1 MLILGKTQES
11 QCKQSLSQCHCVDRR
26 KSLNMADRGLYGA
39 VKVGVCAH
47 MMIYFSKQLVLDFRC
62 VLKRR

>member
-1 MLILGKTQES
+1 MPD
-11 QCKQSLSQCHCVDRR
+11 C
-26 KSLNMADRGLYGA
+26 GLYNA

-47 MMIYFSKQLVLDFRC
+47 IIIYFSKQLVLDFRC

>member
-1 MLILGKTQES
+1 
-11 QCKQSLSQCHCVDRR
+11 
-26 KSLNMADRGLYGA
+26 MADRGLYDA

-47 MMIYFSKQLVLDFRC
+47 IMIYFSKQLVLMVLDFRC